1 MKNYFLDRLL
11 LMNLLILGCVLS
23 WIVFPA
29 PEALS
34 SSIILFVC
42 LVIFCKRILL
52 VPVDL
57 LAGKRTKIVYF
68 STVLGGEQLRFNS
81 KYHCSLW
88 KFYYGSKS
96 TIVLLNRDVKRN
108 YDVFGCK
115 TPPQNKKIK
124 ITYWKYSG
132 ILLCWA
138 ISAED
143 MDVSVLFGEE
153 VKNTGDGSKS
163 LKKYQI

>member
-1 MKNYFLDRLL
+1 MSNAITMFSGVKLHH
-11 LMNLLILGCVLS
+11 
-23 WIVFPA
+23 
-29 PEALS
+29 
-34 SSIILFVC
+34 
-42 LVIFCKRILL
+42 RI
-52 VPVDL
+52 
-57 LAGKRTKIVYF
+57 
-68 STVLGGEQLRFNS
+68 
-81 KYHCSLW
+81 
-88 KFYYGSKS
+88 
-96 TIVLLNRDVKRN
+96 
-108 YDVFGCK
+108 
-115 TPPQNKKIK
+115 KKIK